1 MEQAKWDR
9 RRFRR
14 CRAGGWLSGW
24 IDDGRKV
31 SIADVSMGGVLIE
44 HPSTIR
50 PGPICLLR
58 LSLRGERVRVQGRV
72 VRSAIYRYEAWPP
85 GERTYVYRT
94 GLELLDVAEVPLQVI
109 GGYIGFLEAE
119 MSRYRNRHSVLTRQA
134 QQSSAPV
141 PEERRPRE
149 PAT

>member
-14 CRAGGWLSGW
+14 CRAGGWLTGW
-24 IDDGRKV
+24 IGDGLKV
-31 SIADVSMGGVLIE
+31 SVTDISRGGVLIE
-44 HPSTIR
+44 HVGTIR
-50 PGPICLLR
+50 PGTICVLT
-58 LSLRGERVRVQGRV
+58 LSLRGESVRVKCRV
-72 VRSAIYRYEAWPP
+72 ARSVIYRYEAWPP

-119 MSRYRNRHSVLTRQA
+119 MSRYRNRRYVLTSQA
-134 QQSSAPV
+134 Q
-141 PEERRPRE
+141 
-149 PAT
+149 